1 MRACVP
7 RVRVLLLAVTLALAT
22 AGAAAPHPV
31 ADGGGKRTVGELAGD
46 RLARGGV
53 AVYCGSRRVRLV
65 ALTFDDGPGR
75 YTRAVTRTLRRAG
88 ARGTFFLVGERLAWW
103 RGALGAEA
111 ANGVI
116 GNHTWTHRSLATL
129 DGPGLNAEVG
139 RTRSAEIAR
148 TGRLVSLFRPP
159 YGVRTAAADTYLR
172 RLGVLQVLWDVA
184 DSAAGIRPGSIVLPH
199 ETRPQTVPLLRG
211 ILRDLKRRHLRAV
224 TVPELLAAKRPRLTR
239 DVRGPRTDC

>member
-1 MRACVP
+1 MRASVP

-22 AGAAAPHPV
+22 AGAAASQPG
-31 ADGGGKRTVGELAGD
+31 ADGGGARTAGELAVE

-53 AVYCGSRRVRLV
+53 AVYCGSRSVQLV

-103 RGALGAEA
+103 RGALGAEVA
-111 ANGVI
+111 AGAI

-148 TGRLVSLFRPP
+148 TGRIVSLFRPP
-159 YGVRTAAADTYLR
+159 YGVRTAAADAYLR

-184 DSAAGIRPGSIVLPH
+184 DSGAGIRPGSIVLLH
-199 ETRPQTVPLLRG
+199 ETRPQTVPLLRR

-239 DVRGPRTDC
+239 DVRGPRTAC

>member
-1 MRACVP
+1 
-7 RVRVLLLAVTLALAT
+7 VRVLLLAATLALVA
-22 AGAAAPHPV
+22 AGGAAPHALV
-31 ADGGGKRTVGELAGD
+31 DGGGRRTAGELAVD

-53 AVYCGSRRVRLV
+53 TVYCGNRSARLV
-65 ALTFDDGPGR
+65 ALTFDDGPGP

-103 RGALGAEA
+103 HGALGAEA
-111 ANGVI
+111 ALGAI

-148 TGRLVSLFRPP
+148 TGRIVSLFRPP
-159 YGVRTAAADTYLR
+159 YGVRTAAADVYLR
-172 RLGVLQVLWDVA
+172 RLAVLQVLWDVA
-184 DSAAGIRPGSIVLPH
+184 DSGAGIRTGSIVLLH
-199 ETRPQTVPLLRG
+199 ETRPQTVPLLRR
-211 ILRDLKRRHLRAV
+211 ILRDLERRHLRAV

-239 DVRGPRTDC
+239 DARGPRTAC

>member
-1 MRACVP
+1 MRASVP
-7 RVRVLLLAVTLALAT
+7 RVRVLLLAVTLGLAT

-31 ADGGGKRTVGELAGD
+31 ADGGGARTVGELAVE

-53 AVYCGSRRVRLV
+53 AVYCGSRSVRLV
-65 ALTFDDGPGR
+65 ALTFD
-75 YTRAVTRTLRRAG
+75 
-88 ARGTFFLVGERLAWW
+88 
-103 RGALGAEA
+103 
-111 ANGVI
+111 
-116 GNHTWTHRSLATL
+116 

-139 RTRSAEIAR
+139 RTRSAETAR

-184 DSAAGIRPGSIVLPH
+184 DSAAGIRPGSIVLLH
-199 ETRPQTVPLLRG
+199 ETRQQTVPLLRG

>member
-1 MRACVP
+1 M
-7 RVRVLLLAVTLALAT
+7 RVLLLAATLALVT
-22 AGAAAPHPV
+22 AGAAASHPLL
-31 ADGGGKRTVGELAGD
+31 DGGGPRTAGELEVD

-53 AVYCGSRRVRLV
+53 TVYCGSRSARLV
-65 ALTFDDGPGR
+65 ALTFDDGPGP
-75 YTRAVTRTLRRAG
+75 YTRAVTRTLRRAR

-111 ANGVI
+111 ALGAI

-129 DGPGLNAEVG
+129 DVRGLNAEVG

-148 TGRLVSLFRPP
+148 TGRIVSLFRPP
-159 YGVRTAAADTYLR
+159 YGVRTAAADVYLR

-184 DSAAGIRPGSIVLPH
+184 DSGAGIRPGSIVLLH
-199 ETRPQTVPLLRG
+199 ETRPQTVPLLRR

-239 DVRGPRTDC
+239 DARGPRTDCRER

>member
-1 MRACVP
+1 M
-7 RVRVLLLAVTLALAT
+7 RVLLLAVTLALAT
-22 AGAAAPHPV
+22 ASAAVPHPL
-31 ADGGGKRTVGELAGD
+31 ADGGGARTAGELAVE

-53 AVYCGSRRVRLV
+53 TVYCGSRSARLV
-65 ALTFDDGPGR
+65 ALTFDDGPGP
-75 YTRAVTRTLRRAG
+75 YTRAVTRELRRAG

-103 RGALGAEA
+103 RGALGAEGA
-111 ANGVI
+111 AGAI

-148 TGRLVSLFRPP
+148 TGRISSLFRPP
-159 YGVRTAAADTYLR
+159 YGVRTPSADAYLR

-184 DSAAGIRPGSIVLPH
+184 DSGSGIRPGSIVLLH
-199 ETRPQTVPLLRG
+199 ETRPQTVPLLRK

-224 TVPELLAAKRPRLTR
+224 TVPELLAATRPRLTR

>member
-1 MRACVP
+1 
-7 RVRVLLLAVTLALAT
+7 VRVLLLAATLALMAT
-22 AGAAAPHPV
+22 GAAAPHALV
-31 ADGGGKRTVGELAGD
+31 DGSGPRTAGALAVD

-53 AVYCGSRRVRLV
+53 TVYCGNRNARLV
-65 ALTFDDGPGR
+65 ALTFDDGPGP

-111 ANGVI
+111 ALGAI

-148 TGRLVSLFRPP
+148 TGRIVSLFRPP
-159 YGVRTAAADTYLR
+159 YGVRTAAADVYLR
-172 RLGVLQVLWDVA
+172 RLRVLQVLWDVA
-184 DSAAGIRPGSIVLPH
+184 DSGARIRPGSIVLLH
-199 ETRPQTVPLLRG
+199 ETRPQTLPLLRR
-211 ILRDLKRRHLRAV
+211 ILRGLERRHLRAV

-239 DVRGPRTDC
+239 DARGPRTAC